1 MTENLETFQVILEER
16 LPGRD
21 HLIPWGEERFVTEMI
36 LQVDFP
42 EGEASE
48 RKAWAAQEPHG
59 MGGAIPQRRVSR
71 GQRTAGAEAGQDNQ
85 G

>member
-36 LQVDFP
+36 LQVSFP
-42 EGEASE
+42 EREATSSPE
-48 RKAWAAQEPHG
+48 
-59 MGGAIPQRRVSR
+59 
-71 GQRTAGAEAGQDNQ
+71 EA
-85 G
+85 

>member
-42 EGEASE
+42 EREATFAE
-48 RKAWAAQEPHG
+48 EKA
-59 MGGAIPQRRVSR
+59 
-71 GQRTAGAEAGQDNQ
+71 
-85 G
+85 